1 MTTDITPAALAA
13 AAAGDMANF
22 FAASTPGGIERQEA
36 QGQLDMIESCRLPRQ
51 ISTAGVTWDKLVE
64 QWGISFKPSD
74 DELFNDVTLPSG
86 WQLVATGHS
95 MWSDLLDERGRN
107 RASVFYKAAFYDR
120 SAGMSISRRYAVRY
134 FVERDA
140 EEKPTTCGY
149 EIKDASGDTVI
160 EKIGTAAY
168 LDFDA
173 HDKLRAD
180 ADKRI
185 AELYPEHADPFAY
198 WKE

>member
-1 MTTDITPAALAA
+1 MTTRNTPAALAA

-22 FAASTPGGIERQEA
+22 IVASTPGGIERQEA
-36 QGQLDMIESCRLPRQ
+36 QGQLDMIEALRLPRH
-51 ISTAGVTWDKLVE
+51 ITTAGVTWDKLVE
-64 QWGISFKPSD
+64 QWGISYKPSD
-74 DELFNDVTLPSG
+74 DELFHDVTLPTG

-95 MWSDLLDERGRN
+95 MWSDLIDDRGGT

-120 SAGMSISRRYAVRY
+120 RADMRLNRRYVVEY

-140 EEKPTTCGY
+140 DEKPTTCGY
-149 EIKDASGDTVI
+149 RIKDAAGDTVI
-160 EKIGTAAY
+160 ETIGTAPY
-168 LDFDA
+168 LDFQA

-198 WKE
+198 WNE